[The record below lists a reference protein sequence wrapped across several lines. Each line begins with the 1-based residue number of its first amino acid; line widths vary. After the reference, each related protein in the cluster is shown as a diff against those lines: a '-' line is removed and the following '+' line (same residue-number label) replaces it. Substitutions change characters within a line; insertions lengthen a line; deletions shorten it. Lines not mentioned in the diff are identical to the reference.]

1 MTTPTL
7 RHALTS
13 GGAALLLVAVGL
25 VAMPTSAT
33 AATAATEPPV
43 TMGDYA
49 ASDFA
54 EAASALPDELVTAL
68 SRDLGVSAATY
79 LAEAAAAT
87 DAVEVVDAL
96 ADAGVDVA
104 GSSIDGTTLT
114 VNVSD
119 PADAALVEKAG
130 AVAETDAPAPVDLAG
145 VEFYSVADI
154 FGGEAITWQT
164 GNTVGRC
171 SVGFAGFATGS
182 GQPQLATAGHCLA
195 GMAGMT
201 GQVNAITQSAP
212 GAPATASSPIGLPV
226 AGSQAFGNG
235 FDSGL
240 VAATAAG
247 FVAYPAVATW
257 GGGAGAPRS
266 SAALPV
272 QSTSAAIVGATLC
285 KSGSTTGWTCG
296 TVRAIDSV
304 QRVNDNG
311 GSYDVNSI
319 IATTCVLSGDSG
331 GSALIGQTAVGVTSA
346 SSSATACGGANYAST
361 FFPMVSPTGK
371 SVTAAYGGGW
381 EPAVSVSTPVVTGA
395 SGGTPSAPGTITGTL
410 AAASAASTVG
420 VYLDG
425 ASTPAAT
432 ASAASGAW
440 SLALPAMA
448 AGAHSYSV
456 KARWGTWSV
465 SAPADGGVTVAAAPG
480 PTNGSA
486 ALVMALYRDVLFR
499 SAAPDEVRGWSAI
512 VASGQS
518 ITGGFLLS
526 DEYRLNKATSAY
538 RTILGREPEAGAI
551 YGWLGLM
558 RNGSIM
564 TEDLD
569 KQFYGSTEYFNNSGA
584 TNAGFVSALYKR
596 LIGRPA
602 AADEVSGWS
611 AYAAQNGRLA
621 VVNAIWGAIETAR
634 SRVSAIYFE
643 YLGRYAEESETY
655 GWAVYGQN
663 YGDAQLRSAITGS
676 QEYYERSMARFP
688 GAQP

>member
-1 MTTPTL
+1 VTTPTL

-25 VAMPTSAT
+25 VATPAT

-43 TMGDYA
+43 SMGDYA
-49 ASDFA
+49 ASEFA
-54 EAASALPDELVTAL
+54 EAATALPDELVSAL
-68 SRDLGVSAATY
+68 SRDLGVTGETY

-87 DAVEVVDAL
+87 DAVVVVDSL
-96 ADAGVDVA
+96 ADAGVEVV
-104 GSSIDGTTLT
+104 GSAIDGTTLT
-114 VNVSD
+114 VNVTSQ
-119 PADAALVEKAG
+119 ADAALVEKTG
-130 AVAETDAPAPVDLAG
+130 AVATLDAPASVDLTG
-145 VEFYSVADI
+145 IQFYSVADV
-154 FGGEAITWQT
+154 FGGEAITWQV
-164 GNTVGRC
+164 GNSIGRC
-171 SVGFAGFATGS
+171 SVGFPGFATAS

-195 GMAGMT
+195 GMGGMT
-201 GQVNAITQSAP
+201 GQVNTITQSAP
-212 GAPATASSPIGLPV
+212 GAPATSSSPIGLPV

-240 VAATAAG
+240 VAGTAAG
-247 FVAYPAVATW
+247 FAGYPAVATW

-296 TVRAIDSV
+296 TVKAIDSL
-304 QRVNDNG
+304 QTVNDNG
-311 GSYDVNSI
+311 TAYTVNSI
-319 IATTCVLSGDSG
+319 IATTCVQSGDSG
-331 GSALIGQTAVGVTSA
+331 GSALIGQSAVGVTSA
-346 SSSATACGGANYAST
+346 SSSASACGGANYLST

-371 SVTAAYGGGW
+371 SITAAYGGGW
-381 EPAVSVSTPVVTGA
+381 EPAVAVSTPVITGA
-395 SGGTPSAPGTITGTL
+395 YGGTPSAPGAITGTL
-410 AAASAASTVG
+410 AAASAMSTVE

-425 ASTPAAT
+425 ATAPAAT
-432 ASAASGAW
+432 ASAASGTW
-440 SLALPAMA
+440 SLALPVMA

-456 KARWGTWSV
+456 RARWGTWSA
-465 SAPADGGVTVAAAPG
+465 SASADGGVTSAPG
-480 PTNGSA
+480 ATNGSA

-499 SAAPDEVRGWSAI
+499 SAAPEEVSGWSAI

-538 RTILGREPEAGAI
+538 RTILGREPEGDAI
-551 YGWLGLM
+551 YGWLALM

-569 KQFYGSTEYFNNSGA
+569 KQFFASTEYFNNSGG
-584 TNAGFVSALYKR
+584 TTFDFVRALYKR
-596 LIGRPA
+596 MLGRTA
-602 AADEVSGWS
+602 SDDEVWGWS
-611 AYAAQNGRLA
+611 SYAAIYGRLG

-634 SRVSAIYFE
+634 ARVSAIYFD
-643 YLGRYAEESETY
+643 YLGRYAGESETY

-663 YGDAQLRSAITGS
+663 NGDAQLRSAITGS
-676 QEYYERSMARFP
+676 QEYYERSIVRFP

>member
-1 MTTPTL
+1 MTTRTL

-13 GGAALLLVAVGL
+13 GGATLLLVAVGF
-25 VAMPTSAT
+25 VAIPPAT
-33 AATAATEPPV
+33 AATAATAPPV

-49 ASDFA
+49 ESDFA
-54 EAASALPDELVTAL
+54 AAATALPDELVSAL
-68 SRDLGVSAATY
+68 SRDLGVSAETY

-87 DAVEVVDAL
+87 DAVEVVKSL
-96 ADAGVDVA
+96 ADAGVDVV
-104 GSSIDGTTLT
+104 GSAIDETTLT
-114 VNVSD
+114 VNVAD
-119 PADAALVEKAG
+119 QADAALVEKAG
-130 AVAETDAPAPVDLAG
+130 AVAELDAPVAVDLAG
-145 VEFYSVADI
+145 IEFYSVADI
-154 FGGEAITWQT
+154 FGGEAISWQV

-171 SVGFAGFATGS
+171 SVGFSGFATAS

-201 GQVNAITQSAP
+201 GQVNAVTQSAP
-212 GAPATASSPIGLPV
+212 SAPATAASPIGLPV
-226 AGSQAFGNG
+226 AGSQAFGGG

-240 VAATAAG
+240 VAGTAAG
-247 FVAYPAVATW
+247 FVGYPAVATW

-304 QRVNDNG
+304 QRINDNG
-311 GSYDVNSI
+311 SSNDVNSI
-319 IATTCVLSGDSG
+319 IATTCVLPGDSG
-331 GSALIGQTAVGVTSA
+331 GSALIGQVAVGVTSA
-346 SSSATACGGANYAST
+346 SSSATACGGSNYLST
-361 FFPMVSPTGK
+361 FFPMVSPTGM

-381 EPAVSVSTPVVTGA
+381 EPAVTVATPVITGA
-395 SGGTPSAPGTITGTL
+395 YGGTPSAPGSITGTL
-410 AAASAASTVG
+410 DAASASSTVS

-425 ASTPAAT
+425 ATTPAAT
-432 ASAASGAW
+432 ASAAGGSW
-440 SLALPAMA
+440 SIALPSMA
-448 AGAHSYSV
+448 GGSHNYSV

-465 SAPADGGVTVAAAPG
+465 SAAASGAVSITGTPAA
-480 PTNGSA
+480 TNGSA

-499 SAAPDEVRGWSAI
+499 SAAPEEVSGWSAI

-538 RTILGREPEAGAI
+538 RTILGREPEGDAI
-551 YGWLGLM
+551 YGWLALM
-558 RNGSIM
+558 RNGTVM

-569 KQFYGSTEYFNNSGA
+569 KQFLASEEFYN
-584 TNAGFVSALYKR
+584 NAGADNVRFVQALYTR
-596 LIGRPA
+596 MLGRSASMQESVGWSFQAFHNGRP
-602 AADEVSGWS
+602 
-611 AYAAQNGRLA
+611 A
-621 VVNAIWGAIETAR
+621 VVNAIWGSMEAAR

-643 YLGRYAEESETY
+643 YLGRYAGESETY

-663 YGDAQLRSAITGS
+663 NGDAQLRSAITGS
-676 QEYYERSMARFP
+676 QEYYERSIARFP